1 MMYERIINKI
11 QQKMLESRKKFIIKH
26 EIDMK
31 EEMKKPTNNAVKGKD
46 NLNQKK

>member
-11 QQKMLESRKKFIIKH
+11 EQHILESRKKFIIKH

-31 EEMKKPTNNAVKGKD
+31 EGMMKPTNNAER
-46 NLNQKK
+46 QR